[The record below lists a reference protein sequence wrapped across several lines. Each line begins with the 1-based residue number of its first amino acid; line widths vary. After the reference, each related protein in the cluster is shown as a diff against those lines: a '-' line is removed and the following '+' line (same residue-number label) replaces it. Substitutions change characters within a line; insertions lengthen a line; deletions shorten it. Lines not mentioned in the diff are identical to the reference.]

1 MADDIAHD
9 LAAIAATAV
18 PAVAS
23 LFLGPAGGA
32 VVGKIADIAMQVF
45 GTNEASKITEAMQND
60 QQKADAFKT
69 ALAALVAS
77 DQGQTATNT
86 AEANSPIFFVA
97 GWRPFIGWV
106 CGFGLAY
113 QFLALPLLTWVLA
126 VIAVITGKQA
136 PPLPPVDIASLLT
149 LVGGMLGLG
158 TLRYMDK
165 KAGVDTT
172 DIQKPKVSPFKLF
185 K

>member
-1 MADDIAHD
+1 MDELLKLALQVAPGIAG
-9 LAAIAATAV
+9 LV
-18 PAVAS
+18 G
-23 LFLGPAGGA
+23 GPAAGLL
-32 VVGKIADIAMQVF
+32 VGKVADIASGLF
-45 GTNEASKITEAMQND
+45 GTTDPAEVQKQMQAD
-60 QQKADAFKT
+60 QSKADAFK
-69 ALAALVAS
+69 AALSALSAS
-77 DQGQTATNT
+77 DVAQASTNT
-86 AEANSPIFFVA
+86 EEAKSPMFFVA

-113 QFLALPLLTWVLA
+113 QFLALPFLTWILA
-126 VIAVITGKQA
+126 VIALLSGKIL

-165 KAGVDTT
+165 KAGVDTLN
-172 DIQKPKVSPFKLF
+172 IQPPTRSPFKLF